1 MDKDLSSAKALY
13 EQMQKEGVPAD
24 ELSLKR
30 LAVLYRNQGETAPF
44 PEPPV
49 SQAPICELVS
59 ALMGSLQMGRGGGAE
74 MATSL
79 QPLNY
84 RKTLKTSLDALNTK
98 GLKNNRTV
106 DPLVHALL
114 TGAGTC
120 AAAVLM
126 GAAACVHATCS
137 ACHRNVTEECVRLG
151 NFNAHMPA
159 A

>member
-1 MDKDLSSAKALY
+1 
-13 EQMQKEGVPAD
+13 
-24 ELSLKR
+24 
-30 LAVLYRNQGETAPF
+30 
-44 PEPPV
+44 
-49 SQAPICELVS
+49 
-59 ALMGSLQMGRGGGAE
+59 

-84 RKTLKTSLDALNTK
+84 RKTLETSLDALNTK
-98 GLKNNRTV
+98 GLKNNCTV

-126 GAAACVHATCS
+126 GAAACVHATFS
-137 ACHRNVTEECVRLG
+137 ACHRNVTEECVGLG